1 MTPHQERLQFLFRR
15 YLKATATPDE
25 IRELRDLLSVTENQ
39 DAVSED
45 LWHVWDSPG
54 AEKPSEE
61 KDWQPVFEDIHRRI
75 DAWELD
81 TAGTGKKRS
90 SFWYGVAATVAVLM
104 VVAVVLTTAPHR
116 TSRRAPGTTATANG
130 AVPDIAPGK
139 SRAVLL
145 LSNGKQ
151 IMLDSARGGELARQ
165 GNAQIFKR
173 GHGVLAYQLQSPPA
187 GNRAA
192 GTAPVDYDILKT
204 PRGGQYHLMLSDGT
218 RVWLNDSSSIRF
230 PAVFQAESR
239 TVQITGEVYFEV
251 AKDASRPFRVQQ
263 DGITIEVLGTNFN
276 INAYRGENTVK
287 VTLLEGSVRVLDPGI
302 RLSRIIRPGEQLQVD
317 HKGNVRVVE
326 GVNANQVIA
335 WKNNLF
341 WFEDDDIR
349 TIMRQ
354 ISRWY
359 DVNVDIQ
366 GNISQH
372 FTGSIPRDIMVSGVF
387 EVLRRTGNIRF
398 RIQDDT
404 IFVSP

>member
-1 MTPHQERLQFLFRR
+1 MTPHQERLRFLFRR
-15 YLKATATPDE
+15 YLEATANPDE
-25 IRELRDLLSVTENQ
+25 IQELRNLLSVTENQ

-45 LWHVWDSPG
+45 LWRVWDTPG

-81 TAGTGKKRS
+81 TAAAGKKRS

-104 VVAVVLTTAPHR
+104 AGAILLTTAPHR
-116 TSRRAPGTTATANG
+116 ASGPSPDKTATAAG
-130 AVPDIAPGK
+130 AVRDIAPGK

-151 IMLDSARGGELARQ
+151 IMLDSAPGGQLARQ

-173 GHGVLAYQLQSPPA
+173 GHGILAYQLQGPPA

-192 GTAPVDYDILKT
+192 GTAPVAYDILKT

-230 PAVFQAESR
+230 PAVFQEDSR

-251 AKDASRPFRVQQ
+251 AKDVSRPFRVQQ

-276 INAYRGENTVK
+276 VNAYRDENTVK
-287 VTLLEGSVRVLDPGI
+287 VTLLEGSVKVLDPGI
-302 RLSRIIRPGEQLQVD
+302 RLARIIRPGEQLQID
-317 HKGNVRVVE
+317 HKGTARVVE
-326 GVNANQVIA
+326 GVNPNQVIA

-341 WFEDDDIR
+341 WFEDDDIQ

-354 ISRWY
+354 VSRWY
-359 DVNVDIQ
+359 DVNVEIQ
-366 GNISQH
+366 GDISQH